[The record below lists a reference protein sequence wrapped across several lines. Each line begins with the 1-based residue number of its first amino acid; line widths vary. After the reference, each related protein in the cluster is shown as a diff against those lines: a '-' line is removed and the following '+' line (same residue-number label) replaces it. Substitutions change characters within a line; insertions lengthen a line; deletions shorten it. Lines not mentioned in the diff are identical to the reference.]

1 MYLGVVFTLQVYRV
15 WSVAVPRGTW
25 VMDKVLTAV

>member
-25 VMDKVLTAV
+25 VMDKVLTVV